1 MSQPTRAAAAQ
12 SQAGPL
18 APYRVLDLTTER
30 GWMSGK
36 ILADLGAQ
44 VLKVEPVGGDPG
56 RHRGP
61 FYQDRADPEHSLRW
75 WFLNRGKR
83 SITLNLETED
93 GRALFRRLL
102 SQTDLLLESFA
113 PGHLARLGID
123 HAQLMAE
130 HPRLVWTSITPFG
143 QLGPH
148 ARFQGPDLILTALC
162 GSIFLTGDPDRAP
175 VRVSVPQADLH
186 GAAEGAL
193 NSLFAL
199 YHVSGGGSG
208 QHVDVAAQLSATR
221 ALMNATPFPK
231 LENKN
236 LVRQGIWAESGG
248 FKRRAIYGCKDGHVC
263 IMLTGGVLGAQTI
276 GALLEWAAADMTVPA
291 ILLDTDWKALDFG
304 ALIRNPEK
312 AELFT
317 LLSDFL
323 LEFFMLH
330 DKATLYAGALQ
341 RRVLLAPI
349 GTVKDISADE
359 QLIAR
364 EFFQQVEHPGIG
376 EVRYPGPWAKLSQT
390 PLPALSRAP
399 TIGEH
404 NEEVYCGRL
413 GLDRQQLVRLAGA
426 GVL

>member
-1 MSQPTRAAAAQ
+1 MNQITRAASAQ

-18 APYRVLDLTTER
+18 AVYRVLDLTTER

-44 VLKVEPVGGDPG
+44 VIKVEPVGGDPG

-61 FYQDRADPEHSLRW
+61 FHHDRIDPESSLRW

-93 GRALFRRLL
+93 GRMLFRKLL
-102 SQTDLLLESFA
+102 SQADLLLESFT
-113 PGHLARLGID
+113 PGYLDRLGID
-123 HAQLMAE
+123 YAQLKDE
-130 HPRLVWTSITPFG
+130 YPDLVWTSITPFG

-148 ARFQGPDLILTALC
+148 AHFQGPDLILTALC

-186 GAAEGAL
+186 GASEGAL

-199 YHVSGGGSG
+199 YHAAGGGGG
-208 QHVDVAAQLSATR
+208 QRVDVAAQLSATR

-236 LVRQGIWAESGG
+236 LVRQGIWADSGG

-276 GALLEWAAADMTVPA
+276 GALLEWAATDMAVPA
-291 ILLDTDWKALDFG
+291 VLRETDWKALDFG

-312 AELFT
+312 AELFS

-323 LEFFMLH
+323 LEFFLLH
-330 DKATLYAGALQ
+330 DKATLYGGALE
-341 RRVLLAPI
+341 RRILLAPI
-349 GTVKDISADE
+349 STVKDISADE

-364 EFFQQVEHPGIG
+364 DFFQNVEHPGIG
-376 EVRYPGPWAKLSQT
+376 EVRYPGPWAKLSHT
-390 PLPALSRAP
+390 PLPHLPRAP

-404 NEEVYCGRL
+404 NDEIYCGAL

-426 GVL
+426 GIL